1 MVTRVLAVA
10 LAMTMPAFFV
20 AACGDTYDA
29 GSDGDGD
36 GDASPTAVARAV
48 VVAPIDELDLIIR
61 ESFPPQYAIRIVSGL
76 PDGCTEFNEAKLSRR
91 TGNTIDIEVTN
102 THPSDPSIACT
113 AIYGMHESI
122 VELGTD
128 FTSGEEYIVKVNDR
142 DLRFTAQ

>member
-61 ESFPPQYAIRIVSGL
+61 ESFPPQYAIRIVS
-76 PDGCTEFNEAKLSRR
+76 DHRS
-91 TGNTIDIEVTN
+91 
-102 THPSDPSIACT
+102 THPPVAVRMTHLEPTTERWMRCLPTKEPPLLRDST
-113 AIYGMHESI
+113 
-122 VELGTD
+122 
-128 FTSGEEYIVKVNDR
+128 VKALFEMPAAAAVICR
-142 DLRFTAQ
+142 AAAPP